1 MTWGRGLELIIRD
14 SIQGFPESE
23 EIERVRFERR
33 FVTNLVL
40 IQYLEEAT

>member
-1 MTWGRGLELIIRD
+1 MTWGRGLELRD

-23 EIERVRFERR
+23 EIEPVGFERR